1 LTQGFINIQEF
12 KMKKHLYLLAALIIV
27 LSIVLSACVTFN
39 GTNTTD
45 LKASGTISALKVNIA
60 PQIGGQVVSVSFE
73 EGAQIKTGDE
83 IFRLDDSLLRAQ
95 RNVAAASLETAQ
107 AAVVVAEAGL
117 ASAQVQYDSAIKAAL
132 SEERPNRTADWLT
145 DKPADFDQPSWY
157 FSKAEQME
165 SAQAYLEDAE
175 TALSQAQENL
185 SWIEQRSTSQGFLAI
200 EKRLADARLAYQITQ
215 SVLDKANEAR
225 EGQALKDEAQT
236 AFDDAK
242 DDLEDAQQDYN
253 RALTTEGAVDVLEAR
268 AKVFIAQETYNT
280 ALDYSRTLETGLD
293 APRVIAAKKALEQA
307 EAVAQQAKIATKQ
320 AQANL
325 ELINAQIAKTII
337 VAPSDGVVLIRN
349 LEVGETVA
357 PAGVVMVIG
366 QLEEVELVVY
376 IPETEYGKIQL
387 GDQVSLTVDSYPNE
401 TFTGTVAHISEQ
413 AEFTPRN
420 VQTVDGRQ
428 ATVYAIKLIVPNP
441 DLKLKPGM
449 PADVVFLLK

>member
-1 LTQGFINIQEF
+1 
-12 KMKKHLYLLAALIIV
+12 
-27 LSIVLSACVTFN
+27 
-39 GTNTTD
+39 
-45 LKASGTISALKVNIA
+45 
-60 PQIGGQVVSVSFE
+60 
-73 EGAQIKTGDE
+73 
-83 IFRLDDSLLRAQ
+83 
-95 RNVAAASLETAQ
+95 
-107 AAVVVAEAGL
+107 
-117 ASAQVQYDSAIKAAL
+117 
-132 SEERPNRTADWLT
+132 
-145 DKPADFDQPSWY
+145 
-157 FSKAEQME
+157 
-165 SAQAYLEDAE
+165 
-175 TALSQAQENL
+175 
-185 SWIEQRSTSQGFLAI
+185 
-200 EKRLADARLAYQITQ
+200 
-215 SVLDKANEAR
+215 
-225 EGQALKDEAQT
+225 
-236 AFDDAK
+236 
-242 DDLEDAQQDYN
+242 
-253 RALTTEGAVDVLEAR
+253 VLEAR

>member
-1 LTQGFINIQEF
+1 
-12 KMKKHLYLLAALIIV
+12 MKKHLYLLATLIIV
-27 LSIVLSACVTFN
+27 LSIVLSACATLN
-39 GTNTTD
+39 GTNATD
-45 LKASGTISALKVNIA
+45 LKASGTISARKVNIA

-73 EGAQIKTGDE
+73 EGAPVKTGDE
-83 IFRLDDSLLRAQ
+83 LFRLDDSLLRAQ
-95 RNVAAASLETAQ
+95 LNVAVASLETAQ

-132 SEERPNRTADWLT
+132 SEERPYRTADWFT
-145 DKPADFDQPSWY
+145 DMPADFVQPSWY

-165 SAQAYLEDAE
+165 SAQAYLLAAE
-175 TALSQAQENL
+175 TALNQAQENL
-185 SWIEQRSTSQGFLAI
+185 SSVEQRSASQGFRDI
-200 EKRLADARLAYQITQ
+200 EKRLDDARLAYQITQ
-215 SVLDKANEAR
+215 SVLNKAKEAQ

-242 DDLEDAQQDYN
+242 ADLEDAQQEYDN
-253 RALTTEGAVDVLEAR
+253 AFTTEGAVDVLEAR

-293 APRVIAAKKALEQA
+293 APTVIAAKKALEQA
-307 EAVAQQAKIATKQ
+307 EAVTQQAKVATNQ
-320 AQANL
+320 AQASL

-337 VAPSDGVVLIRN
+337 VAPSDGVILTRN

-376 IPETEYGKIQL
+376 IPETEYGKVKL
-387 GDQVSLTVDSYPNE
+387 GNQVLLTVDSYPNE
-401 TFTGTVAHISEQ
+401 TFTGTVVYISDQ

-420 VQTVDGRQ
+420 VQTIDGRR
-428 ATVYAIKLIVPNP
+428 ATVYAVKLLVPNP
-441 DLKLKPGM
+441 NLKLKPGM
-449 PADVVFLLK
+449 PADVTFLE

>member
-1 LTQGFINIQEF
+1 
-12 KMKKHLYLLAALIIV
+12 MKKHLAILVSLIV
-27 LSIVLSACVTFN
+27 VFSVGLSGCDTLN
-39 GTNTTD
+39 GANNTE
-45 LKASGTISALKVNIA
+45 LKASGAISARKVNIA
-60 PQIGGQVVSVSFE
+60 PLIGGQIVSVNFE
-73 EGAQIKTGDE
+73 EGAQVKAGDE
-83 IFRLDDSLLRAQ
+83 LFRLEDSLLRAQ
-95 RNVAAASLETAQ
+95 HDVAAASLETAQ

-132 SEERPNRTADWLT
+132 SEERPNRTADWLA
-145 DKPADFDQPSWY
+145 DMPADFDQPSWY

-165 SAQAYLEDAE
+165 SAKVKLAASE
-175 TALSQAQENL
+175 TALKQAQETL
-185 SWIEQRSTSQGFLAI
+185 SSVVQREGSQNFLRIEQQLS
-200 EKRLADARLAYQITQ
+200 DARLAYQIAQ
-215 SVLDKANEAR
+215 SVLDKANEAQ

-242 DDLEDAQQDYN
+242 ADLEDAQQDY
-253 RALTTEGAVDVLEAR
+253 AKELTTEGAVDVLEAR
-268 AKVFIAQETYNT
+268 AKVFIAQELYDT
-280 ALDYSRTLETGLD
+280 AVDYSHSLETGLD
-293 APRVIAAKKALEQA
+293 SPFVVAAEKALEQA
-307 EAVAQQAKIATKQ
+307 EAAVQQAKVATNQ

-325 ELINAQIAKTII
+325 KLSDAQIAKTII
-337 VAPSDGVVLIRN
+337 VAPSDGVVLTRN

-376 IPETEYGKIQL
+376 IPETEYGKVQL

-420 VQTVDGRQ
+420 VQTVEGRQ

>member
-1 LTQGFINIQEF
+1 
-12 KMKKHLYLLAALIIV
+12 MKKHLALLVSLIVIFSMV
-27 LSIVLSACVTFN
+27 LSGCDTLN
-39 GTNTTD
+39 GANNTE
-45 LKASGTISALKVNIA
+45 LKASGAISARKVNIA
-60 PQIGGQVVSVSFE
+60 PPIGGQIVSVNFE
-73 EGAQIKTGDE
+73 EGAQVKAGDE
-83 IFRLDDSLLRAQ
+83 LFRLEDSLLRAQ
-95 RNVAAASLETAQ
+95 HDVAAASLETAQ

-132 SEERPNRTADWLT
+132 SAERTNRTADWLT
-145 DKPADFDQPSWY
+145 DTPADFDQPSWY

-165 SAQAYLEDAE
+165 SAQAYLVAAE
-175 TALSQAQENL
+175 TALSQAKENL
-185 SWIEQRSTSQGFLAI
+185 SSIEQRSASQGFLDI

-215 SVLDKANEAR
+215 SVLDKANDAQ
-225 EGQALKDEAQT
+225 EGQALKDEART

-242 DDLEDAQQDYN
+242 ADLEDAQQDYDE
-253 RALTTEGAVDVLEAR
+253 ALTTEGAVDVLEAR
-268 AKVFIAQETYNT
+268 AKVSITQETYNT
-280 ALDYSRTLETGLD
+280 VLDYSRTLETGLD
-293 APRVIAAKKALEQA
+293 APSVIAAKKALEQA
-307 EAVAQQAKIATKQ
+307 EAVAQQAKVTTNQ
-320 AQANL
+320 AQASL

-337 VAPSDGVVLIRN
+337 IAPSDGVVLTRN

-376 IPETEYGKIQL
+376 IPETEYGKVKL

>member
-1 LTQGFINIQEF
+1 
-12 KMKKHLYLLAALIIV
+12 M
-27 LSIVLSACVTFN
+27 
-39 GTNTTD
+39 
-45 LKASGTISALKVNIA
+45 
-60 PQIGGQVVSVSFE
+60 
-73 EGAQIKTGDE
+73 
-83 IFRLDDSLLRAQ
+83 LRAQ
-95 RNVAAASLETAQ
+95 RNVASASLETAQ

-117 ASAQVQYDSAIKAAL
+117 ASAQVQYDAAIKAAL
-132 SEERPNRTADWLT
+132 SEEQPNRTADWLA
-145 DKPADFDQPSWY
+145 DMPADFDQPSWY

-165 SAQAYLEDAE
+165 SAKAYLVAAE

-185 SWIEQRSTSQGFLAI
+185 SSVEQRSASQGFLDI

-215 SVLDKANEAR
+215 SVLDKANEAQ

-242 DDLEDAQQDYN
+242 ADLEDAQQDYDK
-253 RALTTEGAVDVLEAR
+253 ALTTEGAVDVLEAR

-280 ALDYSRTLETGLD
+280 ALDYSRALETGLD

-307 EAVAQQAKIATKQ
+307 EAVAQQAKVATNQ

-325 ELINAQIAKTII
+325 ELIDAQIAKTII
-337 VAPSDGVVLIRN
+337 VAPSDGVVLTRN

-376 IPETEYGKIQL
+376 IPETEYGKVQL

-420 VQTVDGRQ
+420 VQTIDGRQ

>member
-1 LTQGFINIQEF
+1 
-12 KMKKHLYLLAALIIV
+12 M
-27 LSIVLSACVTFN
+27 
-39 GTNTTD
+39 
-45 LKASGTISALKVNIA
+45 
-60 PQIGGQVVSVSFE
+60 
-73 EGAQIKTGDE
+73 
-83 IFRLDDSLLRAQ
+83 
-95 RNVAAASLETAQ
+95 
-107 AAVVVAEAGL
+107 
-117 ASAQVQYDSAIKAAL
+117 
-132 SEERPNRTADWLT
+132 
-145 DKPADFDQPSWY
+145 PADFDQPSWY
-157 FSKAEQME
+157 FSKVEQME

-253 RALTTEGAVDVLEAR
+253 RALTSEGAVDVLEAR